1 MQIFEA
7 LPDEEDIWFHG
18 AGGAAP
24 STVISGQFFWL
35 SRDPKMASGYA
46 NGKPSGSVTP
56 YRLLRAHPVNLDRAD
71 KVMTPSNIVS
81 RITSQIKMASINK
94 NIAKQEIGRFKEA
107 TQNYATAPQPLY
119 YYWYKS
125 PTIAKQFA
133 RMILA
138 CGFDSV
144 VVNEEGYETLGVLD
158 STIIQPALGEMN
170 MRDIM
175 DMLAEMEEMEEEIVE
190 SADDGV
196 DEFASDATAAIKAD
210 DDGVD
215 EFSKKATDD
224 VNDELAE
231 GIAGSIAGGIAGAAV
246 GQPKL
251 GSTLG
256 SMAQD
261 TLFDDEQVDEGIA
274 GSIAGGVAGA
284 AVGQPMLGASLGSM
298 AQDAMVDEEEDV
310 DFSVGMDEDDMELAA
325 IARNA
330 GLDGVEEDALLQ
342 KPDQVTHIAG
352 DDVPD
357 TSGLGVHD
365 NGMIIIQ
372 PEELMDEG
380 EHVEMQSTD
389 PVDDW
394 YGMFDLGEPEVVD
407 EAPEEPTQ
415 PEQHTPEPEKP
426 SNVRDSNGMKVLGKY
441 HSGSGHTVDLMS
453 NQEGTE
459 FALGT
464 NGKAS
469 HGISGRMMGD
479 MLFAPDQVPSA
490 AVASAII
497 DAMTDQ
503 GFRVL
508 MDTSHADVVRDVMAS
523 DQYMVNIIVDG
534 EDHGAANP
542 AKIAE
547 YLKKS
552 PAIFEDTK
560 FIVSK

>member
-1 MQIFEA
+1 MINEA
-7 LPDEEDIWFHG
+7 LPDEENVWFHG
-18 AGGAAP
+18 ADGAAP
-24 STVISGQFFWL
+24 SSVITGQFFWL
-35 SRDPKMASGYA
+35 SRNPKMASGYA
-46 NGKPSGSVTP
+46 MGKESGSVTP
-56 YRLLRAHPVNLDRAD
+56 YTLLRAHPLKLDRAEMS
-71 KVMTPSNIVS
+71 VTPSNIVS
-81 RITSQIKMASINK
+81 SVMKQVNLATINK
-94 NIAKQEIGRFKEA
+94 NIAKHEINKFKEV
-107 TQNYATAPQPLY
+107 TRDIQSPQPLY
-119 YYWYKS
+119 NYWYKN

-133 RMILA
+133 RMVLA

-144 VVNEEGYETLGVLD
+144 AVNEEGYETLGVLD
-158 STIIQPALGEMN
+158 SSIIKPALGEMN
-170 MRDIM
+170 MRDII
-175 DMLAEMEEMEEEIVE
+175 DMLSEMEEMEDEMME

-196 DEFASDATAAIKAD
+196 DDFASDAASEVKND

-215 EFSKKATDD
+215 EFSKGATDD
-224 VNDELAE
+224 VNAELSE
-231 GIAGSIAGGIAGAAV
+231 GLGGTIAGGIAGAAV

-251 GSTLG
+251 GATLG

-261 TLFDDEQVDEGIA
+261 AFSSSDDE
-274 GSIAGGVAGA
+274 
-284 AVGQPMLGASLGSM
+284 L
-298 AQDAMVDEEEDV
+298 DEEEDA
-310 DFSVGMDEDDMELAA
+310 DFSVGMDDDDMELAI

-342 KPDQVTHIAG
+342 KPEQATHIAG
-352 DDVPD
+352 DDIPD

-365 NGMIIIQ
+365 SGMVIIS

-380 EHVEMQSTD
+380 EHVETQSSD

-394 YGMFDLGEPEVVD
+394 YSMFDLGEPTPATEVVD
-407 EAPEEPTQ
+407 EAPEQ
-415 PEQHTPEPEKP
+415 PEQQIVTHQEEKQP
-426 SNVRDSNGMKVLGKY
+426 NVRDAEGMKVIGKY
-441 HSGSGHTVDLMS
+441 RSGTGHTVDLMS
-453 NQEGTE
+453 NPDGTE

-464 NGKAS
+464 KGKAS

-479 MLFAPDQVPSA
+479 MLFAPEQVPST

-503 GFRVL
+503 GYRVL
-508 MDTSHADVVRDVMAS
+508 MDTSNADVVRDVMAS

-542 AKIAE
+542 SKIAE

-552 PAIFEDTK
+552 PAIFENIK

>member
-1 MQIFEA
+1 MNNVFEA
-7 LPDEEDIWFHG
+7 LPDEEDVWFHG
-18 AGGAAP
+18 SGGGAP

-46 NGKPSGSVTP
+46 SGKETGAVTP
-56 YRLLRAHPVNLDRAD
+56 YRVLRAHPVNLDRANI
-71 KVMTPSNIVS
+71 VVTPSEIIS
-81 RITSQIKMASINK
+81 RVTKQTNMASINK
-94 NIAKQEIGRFKEA
+94 NIAKQEIARFREV
-107 TQNYATAPQPLY
+107 TQNYANAPQQLY

-158 STIIQPALGEMN
+158 STIIKPALGEKN

-190 SADDGV
+190 SAEDDGV
-196 DEFASDATAAIKAD
+196 DDFAADAAAAVKAE

-215 EFSKKATDD
+215 EFSKSATDD

-231 GIAGSIAGGIAGAAV
+231 GLAGTVAGGIAGAAV

-251 GSTLG
+251 GATLG

-261 TLFDDEQVDEGIA
+261 AF
-274 GSIAGGVAGA
+274 SGGEEI
-284 AVGQPMLGASLGSM
+284 
-298 AQDAMVDEEEDV
+298 DEEEDV
-310 DFSVGMDEDDMELAA
+310 NLDGFQMGMSDDDMELAV

-342 KPDQVTHIAG
+342 NPEEVTHIAG
-352 DDVPD
+352 DDIPD
-357 TSGLGVHD
+357 TTGLGVHD

-372 PEELMDEG
+372 PEELVDEG
-380 EHVEMQSTD
+380 EHVETQSTD

-394 YGMFDLGEPEVVD
+394 YSMFDLGEPKVVD
-407 EAPEEPTQ
+407 EAPEQ
-415 PEQHTPEPEKP
+415 PEQVAPQAEAGHEEQKQ

-503 GFRVL
+503 GYRVL
-508 MDTSHADVVRDVMAS
+508 MDTNHADVVRDVMAS

-552 PAIFEDTK
+552 PAIFENTK